1 MRIASLIVLLMKVE
15 KRNYVLTVSLHNF
28 NNFIFIFVIIRL
40 IKFTTHFLHYN
51 SISIM
56 NFLMKFDLMN

>member
-28 NNFIFIFVIIRL
+28 NNF
-40 IKFTTHFLHYN
+40 FL
-51 SISIM
+51 SISYLAICHHSVDKIYHS
-56 NFLMKFDLMN
+56 FPPL

>member
-28 NNFIFIFVIIRL
+28 NNFCFIFNIQIA
-40 IKFTTHFLHYN
+40 I
-51 SISIM
+51 
-56 NFLMKFDLMN
+56 